1 MRERER
7 EREIGS
13 SCAWRVCHQ
22 YLGSLR
28 CVSMP
33 RSIMRNE
40 PIRLLLIMWIM
51 VMMAMNWKVLSSVF
65 ESAVARLRESEVVVA
80 WCPSRARISSASRAV
95 CACLSLAQSS
105 HEPLVSPNNPAS
117 HSRSCESRAV
127 SVDIFVAAVRV
138 MQT

>member
-1 MRERER
+1 MDHDHDGDELE
-7 EREIGS
+7 G
-13 SCAWRVCHQ
+13 
-22 YLGSLR
+22 
-28 CVSMP
+28 P
-33 RSIMRNE
+33 
-40 PIRLLLIMWIM
+40 
-51 VMMAMNWKVLSSVF
+51 F
-65 ESAVARLRESEVVVA
+65 ESVRVSSGASAFERESEVVVA

-105 HEPLVSPNNPAS
+105 HERLVSSNNPAS